1 MHIAYIVSR
10 FPHASETFI
19 ARELLA
25 LEGGGADEL
34 ELLSLFPPADET
46 VQPSAEPFVDRLVR
60 PRASEALLA
69 LGWWALRRPLRL
81 AGSVGVIAR
90 DHVRSPG
97 VLVRA
102 LATVPL
108 AAAHAR
114 LVLRRRVDHVHA
126 HYATYPALSAWLCRR
141 LAGAPYSFTAHA
153 HDLYVDQSM
162 LARKLADAE
171 FAVTISEHNRRF
183 LEAYGDGSRIHV
195 VHAGIDTAALPF
207 RPRAVPAEGPVRA
220 LCVASLQEYK
230 GHAVLLDALAG
241 APELERM
248 ELDLVGG
255 GPLRAQLEGR
265 ARTLGL
271 GGRVRFHGS
280 MREDSVRRL
289 FDRADLFVLPSVVAR
304 DGQMEGVPVV
314 LMEALAAGVPVVAT
328 RLSGIPELVH
338 DGETG
343 LLVAPGDAS
352 ELREAL
358 VRVVTGSFEPDLHAG
373 RRLVEREFDVADTAA
388 RLREL
393 IAAAHP
399 SGLEQTSS
407 TPATTP

>member
-1 MHIAYIVSR
+1 MRIAYIVSR
-10 FPHASETFI
+10 FPHFSETFI
-19 ARELLA
+19 ARELLV
-25 LEGGGADEL
+25 LEKRGTDEL
-34 ELLSLFPPADET
+34 ELLSLFPAVDST
-46 VQPSAEPFVDRLVR
+46 VHPSAEPFLDRLVR
-60 PRASEALLA
+60 PHPAEALLA

-81 AGSVGVIAR
+81 GASVGVIAR
-90 DHVRSPG
+90 EHVRSPA
-97 VLVRA
+97 VLARA

-114 LVLRRRVDHVHA
+114 RLRRRPVDHVHA
-126 HYATYPALSAWLCRR
+126 HYATYPALAAWLCRR
-141 LAGAPYSFTAHA
+141 LTGTRYSFTAHA

-195 VHAGIDTAALPF
+195 VHAGIATAVLSF
-207 RPRAVPAEGPVRA
+207 RPRGVPAEGPVRA

-230 GHAVLLDALAG
+230 GHAVLLEALA
-241 APELERM
+241 APELERV
-248 ELDLVGG
+248 ELDLVGD
-255 GPLRAQLEGR
+255 GPLRAELEAR
-265 ARTLGL
+265 AGALGL
-271 GGRVRFHGS
+271 GGQVRFHGS
-280 MREDSVRRL
+280 MREDSVREL

-328 RLSGIPELVH
+328 RMSGIPELVH

-343 LLVAPGDAS
+343 LLVAPGDPS

-358 VRVVTGSFEPDLHAG
+358 VRVMTGGFEPDLDAG
-373 RRLVEREFDVADTAA
+373 RQTVEREFDVADTAA

-393 IAAAHP
+393 IAAAHRRD
-399 SGLEQTSS
+399 LEQTSS